1 MDWEYLWNGLTM
13 DRDLEMISDW
23 TLILILDQILILIFN
38 YYTQVE
44 IGYMDLGKECLIK
57 KDYKLDYKK
66 NFIKHK

>member
-1 MDWEYLWNGLTM
+1 MEWINYGQGS
-13 DRDLEMISDW
+13 RMISDW

-57 KDYKLDYKK
+57 KDYKLDY
-66 NFIKHK
+66 IV